1 MVCWLAQIGCARAA
15 GPQVTKAQALKNV
28 KVSSVVNWQEA
39 LSEKGRFRI
48 LFPGQPEDSSE
59 AGTVMK
65 GFKFT
70 EPAAN
75 WFAYYNDF
83 DELKSNDEQDLRGAY
98 QGSVEAITRKAG
110 TRLLKQED
118 VFLNGRLGT
127 EFVIERAGSIS
138 YMRAFLFG
146 RRMYT
151 LAVDRKT
158 AATGDSAVPVEVKQ
172 FFESF
177 TYWD

>member
-1 MVCWLAQIGCARAA
+1 MKG
-15 GPQVTKAQALKNV
+15 V
-28 KVSSVVNWQEA
+28 KVSSIDAWKEI
-39 LSEKGRFRI
+39 LSEEGRFRI
-48 LFPGQPEDSSE
+48 LFPGQPKSSD
-59 AGTVMK
+59 GGFGMK
-65 GFKFT
+65 GFQFS
-70 EPAAN
+70 ESGSN

-83 DELKSNDEQDLRGAY
+83 DELKSNDEKALRNAY

-127 EFVIERAGSIS
+127 EFVVEGAELTS

-151 LAVDRKT
+151 LAVERKRV
-158 AATGDSAVPVEVKQ
+158 ANGDSNVPIEVKQ